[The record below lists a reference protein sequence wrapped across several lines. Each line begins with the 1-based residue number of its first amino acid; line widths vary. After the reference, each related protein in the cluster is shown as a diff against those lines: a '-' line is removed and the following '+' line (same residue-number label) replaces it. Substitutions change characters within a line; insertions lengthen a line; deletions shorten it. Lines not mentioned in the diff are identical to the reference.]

1 MVLWSG
7 RFLIPESLMTWFSQ
21 PQWHTQH
28 LWDCPRQKLWQPL
41 DLQLLQFSDALFHTL
56 YWELDREGGMISFGQ
71 RTQLPSWVRYPKR
84 EKLLF
89 CFWDSNFVQKNPGP
103 LTISTFHVC
112 FLFRNSFSIEKCSW
126 KFFRDK
132 INQGITASF
141 PPFFSF
147 WRKKFKKVTGKII
160 HVKSQ

>member
-1 MVLWSG
+1 
-7 RFLIPESLMTWFSQ
+7 
-21 PQWHTQH
+21 
-28 LWDCPRQKLWQPL
+28 
-41 DLQLLQFSDALFHTL
+41 
-56 YWELDREGGMISFGQ
+56 MISFGQ

-160 HVKSQ
+160 HVKRVKGSVKLLILIYQMILYLFCYNILKLISCVKSKFPYNEDEKQQLRSNQKHYLPKMPIILNWS